1 VADAT
6 QNLRDIISG
15 FNSMAAQVGLL
26 PTPGGAQGFG
36 GPVSQAFQQTPT
48 KHPGQVAQEMADQI
62 RSQVQVA
69 QQHSQVQNQFA
80 ADFSQR
86 LQQIQQNYLP
96 PQIAQYMAQTQG
108 RGTPTM
114 GMPGPGGIPSPIYQ
128 TPAAMAMYRPGLPAN
143 QLFAPGGLMQPQVPP
158 AGFNAPMPAP
168 FIPQPYMPLFPGGP
182 QLGGMLPQIFGGQ
195 APIGRFGEPWA
206 REQMQQETMGN
217 RAFAQAM
224 AVTPT
229 LAGTIPGAL
238 GGAALGARIGARGGL
253 GGALIGGGIG
263 LVGGGV
269 GGAFAAEPLGLT
281 RIGEAAIDPAVRQR
295 AYGQQLEEMTRQFV
309 VTGPQLHPLG
319 RGLTQRAAVQTAG
332 QMQRMVE
339 GGEMSEFNMRDVMRI
354 TNIAGQR
361 GMLDMAQSGEQI
373 SGQVRNI
380 ARAVRQFMMIVESPD
395 VQQAMQSMASMRA
408 MGLSIPETMVA
419 ARNAQMFSR
428 MAGTTPQALMDT
440 AGRHGGM
447 MFQQAG
453 LTAGLGAQAGMGAY
467 GMARQAEAV
476 GAYTPQQL
484 ALAGGRQ
491 GLAQTMMEGQA
502 AMLNMR
508 YPLMSMLT
516 RGAKGEL
523 TIDQER
529 MEALQ
534 SGRVSLSQ
542 QASGAA
548 TNISRLAQMG
558 GVSQE
563 RVISEF
569 TSRQRELADEMGR
582 RLGPM
587 GMQMMLIR
595 QGMNVQREFGGNI
608 GLGSALQQLGM
619 GAQQARDL
627 ELMAGNRDVWRAA
640 AQQVRADIPRM
651 RQEEMER
658 RQGVIDAGAAATRRE
673 MFRPVYEAGERL
685 GRVGGGLN
693 EMARG
698 WRTDVASWWT
708 GGERTAT
715 GAQVVRPS
723 ERLSIEDQGTQ
734 RALERGMMTDEGY
747 SRARGAARGL
757 RPTRGDTPLTVRE
770 EISSVYGGLKDVLP
784 LAVGGGWGKAIAT
797 GVGVSLLPE
806 ASAAQQSNVAQWA
819 KARGGTW
826 GQVADYAPWAA
837 NMFAAGGRGNR
848 WWMGGGI
855 SAAGS
860 LIEEARG
867 EPFADQLRREAE
879 DVTKLG
885 AGISKGVGMGA
896 TEMARAEQAQ
906 IEGLRAGARGG
917 AGGGE
922 VNVDT
927 MTSIVQR
934 MSGTIAARERLG
946 KVQGLGAIIPFGG
959 RAKTLGEDEAKR
971 HFIAAAK
978 REGIDEEVAAKQ
990 WDKGGREVVMGRLA
1004 TEGGA
1009 EARGALTTTQEA
1021 STGKQARNL
1030 EEAQKQ
1036 AEEQAETTRK
1046 FLGETGT
1053 ATATGGMLGM
1063 LAGGPLGAV
1072 AGAAI
1077 GRATRVSAKGVKGFE
1092 EFAIRVDDDNL
1103 MLLAAA
1109 QALDDKGG
1117 DEESVTA
1124 IRDAVKARVASK
1136 PGEYTRLLK
1145 EARKPGNRPGDPDI
1159 QQALRQY
1166 GKTMAKLGGEE
1177 QLAATR
1183 KVRAGSRETREAVAL
1198 HRGAAAIAAE
1208 TGSTTEAVLEEAQTD
1223 KTARQKLIRRGFEAG
1238 GEGIGG
1244 KGAGGAGER
1253 AARGQA
1259 ERLEKFGDEAAKAA
1273 GLSGRDVQNF
1283 RVATEAL
1290 LKSTEYLSASAVAH
1304 TVGRATREP

>member
-1 VADAT
+1 MADAT
-6 QNLRDIISG
+6 QNLREIITG

-36 GPVSQAFQQTPT
+36 GPVAQAFQQPQT
-48 KHPGQVAQEMADQI
+48 KHPGQVAAEMAAQMQT
-62 RSQVQVA
+62 QVQTA
-69 QQHSQVQNQFA
+69 HQHSQVQNQFA
-80 ADFSQR
+80 VDFSQR

-96 PQIAQYMAQTQG
+96 SQIAQYMAQTQAG
-108 RGTPTM
+108 GTPTM
-114 GMPGPGGIPSPIYQ
+114 GLPGPGGIPSPIYQ

-158 AGFNAPMPAP
+158 VGFNAPMPAP

-182 QLGGMLPQIFGGQ
+182 QLGGMLPQVFGGQ
-195 APIGRFGEPWA
+195 APGGRFGEPWF

-229 LAGTIPGAL
+229 LAGSVPGAL
-238 GGAALGARIGARGGL
+238 GGAALGARMGGARGAAL
-253 GGALIGGGIG
+253 GFF
-263 LVGGGV
+263 GGGV
-269 GGAFAAEPLGLT
+269 AGALGAEPLGLT
-281 RIGEAAIDPAVRQR
+281 RVGEAAIDPMVRQR

-332 QMQRMVE
+332 QMQKMVE

-361 GMLDMAQSGEQI
+361 GMMDMAQSGEQI

-408 MGLSIPETMVA
+408 MGLSVPETMVA
-419 ARNAQMFSR
+419 ARNAQLFSR
-428 MAGTTPQALMDT
+428 MAGTTPQALMET

-476 GAYTPQQL
+476 GTYTPQQL

-529 MEALQ
+529 MEDVQ
-534 SGRVSLSQ
+534 SGRASLSQ

-658 RQGVIDAGAAATRRE
+658 RQNVIDAGAAATRRE
-673 MFRPVYEAGERL
+673 MFRPVYEAGEKL
-685 GRVGGGLN
+685 GRVGGGLG
-693 EMARG
+693 EMYRG
-698 WRTDVASWWT
+698 LRTDVASWWT
-708 GGERTAT
+708 GGDRTTT

-723 ERLSIEDQGTQ
+723 ERLRIEDRETQ
-734 RALERGMMTDEGY
+734 RTLEQDMLTDEGRK
-747 SRARGAARGL
+747 RALGAARDL
-757 RPTRGDTPLTVRE
+757 RPTRGGQPLSGWE
-770 EISSVYGGLKDVLP
+770 EVSSYYGGVKETGLTL
-784 LAVGGGWGKAIAT
+784 LGGGGWGRAIGAAVGGSILPDAT
-797 GVGVSLLPE
+797 
-806 ASAAQQSNVAQWA
+806 AAGQSNLVQNMR
-819 KARGGTW
+819 ARGGLA
-826 GQVADYAPWAA
+826 GQVAGFAPWAA
-837 NMFAAGGRGNR
+837 NLALGSRVSQFINPAVGVIRGGASVIEQTRGGETFAA
-848 WWMGGGI
+848 
-855 SAAGS
+855 
-860 LIEEARG
+860 
-867 EPFADQLRREAE
+867 QYQREAE
-879 DVTKLG
+879 DVMKLG
-885 AGISKGVGMGA
+885 AGISKGMGMSED
-896 TEMARAEQAQ
+896 EMARAQQAQ
-906 IEGLRAGARGG
+906 IEALNAAQREKGG
-917 AGGGE
+917 KE
-922 VNVDT
+922 VTVGTMQSVVDRVSRT
-927 MTSIVQR
+927 LTTRQRVQQF
-934 MSGTIAARERLG
+934 S
-946 KVQGLGAIIPFGG
+946 GLGAVLPG
-959 RAKTLGEDEAKR
+959 LGLEKEKKLSDEEAKK

-978 REGIDEEVAAKQ
+978 REGIDEDAAAAQ
-990 WDKGGREVVMGRLA
+990 WDKGLREVVMGRVGH
-1004 TEGGA
+1004 EGGA
-1009 EARGALTTTQEA
+1009 AAKGALTTTREA
-1021 STGKQARNL
+1021 TTGRRARNL
-1030 EEAQKQ
+1030 QEAQ
-1036 AEEQAETTRK
+1036 EQAEQQTNVTRAA
-1046 FLGETGT
+1046 LGE
-1053 ATATGGMLGM
+1053 GGVGG
-1063 LAGGPLGAV
+1063 AAAVGAAWGPLGA
-1072 AGAAI
+1072 AI
-1077 GRATRVSAKGVKGFE
+1077 GGIVDRATRVSEKGVKGFE
-1092 EFAIRVDDDNL
+1092 EFAIRTKNDDL
-1103 MLLAAA
+1103 LLLAVA
-1109 QALDDKGG
+1109 QALENKNEAPETVDK
-1117 DEESVTA
+1117 
-1124 IRDAVKARVASK
+1124 IRQAV
-1136 PGEYTRLLK
+1136 
-1145 EARKPGNRPGDPDI
+1145 EARYADKKEKYVELRAQARLAKNQPGDPEI
-1159 QQALRQY
+1159 QRAMRQY
-1166 GKTMAKLGGEE
+1166 GTTVGKLSDEDMVTR
-1177 QLAATR
+1177 TR
-1183 KVRAGSRETREAVAL
+1183 KVRAGSAGPREAIVL
-1198 HRGAAAIAAE
+1198 QRGAEAIAAE
-1208 TGSTTEAVLEEAQTD
+1208 TGEDKDVLLTNAEKDEKLYARIVERGTEE
-1223 KTARQKLIRRGFEAG
+1223 G
-1238 GEGIGG
+1238 GEGVGG
-1244 KGAGGAGER
+1244 KGVGGAGER
-1253 AARGQA
+1253 AARKQA
-1259 ERLEKFGDEAAKAA
+1259 DRLEKFGDEAGRAA
-1273 GLSGRDVQNF
+1273 GLSGRDVKEF
-1283 RVATEAL
+1283 RAATEDL
-1290 LKSTEYLSASAVAH
+1290 RKTSEYLRSSAVAH
-1304 TVGRATREP
+1304 TVGRATKD

>member
-1 VADAT
+1 MADAT
-6 QNLRDIISG
+6 QNLREIITG

-26 PTPGGAQGFG
+26 PTSGGAQGFG
-36 GPVSQAFQQTPT
+36 GPVAQAFQQPQT
-48 KHPGQVAQEMADQI
+48 KHPGQVAAEMAAQMQT
-62 RSQVQVA
+62 QVQA
-69 QQHSQVQNQFA
+69 AHQHSQVQNQFA
-80 ADFSQR
+80 VDFSQR

-96 PQIAQYMAQTQG
+96 AQIAQYMAQTQAG
-108 RGTPTM
+108 GTPTM
-114 GMPGPGGIPSPIYQ
+114 GLPGPGGIPSPIYQ

-143 QLFAPGGLMQPQVPP
+143 QLFAPGALMQPQVPP
-158 AGFNAPMPAP
+158 VGFNAPMPAP

-182 QLGGMLPQIFGGQ
+182 QLGGMLPQVFGGP
-195 APIGRFGEPWA
+195 APGGRFGEPWF

-229 LAGTIPGAL
+229 LAGSVPGAL
-238 GGAALGARIGARGGL
+238 GGAALGARMGGARGAAL
-253 GGALIGGGIG
+253 GFF
-263 LVGGGV
+263 GGGV
-269 GGAFAAEPLGLT
+269 AGALGAEPLGLT
-281 RIGEAAIDPAVRQR
+281 RIGEAAIDPMVRQR

-332 QMQRMVE
+332 QMQKMVE

-361 GMLDMAQSGEQI
+361 GMMDMAQSGEQI

-408 MGLSIPETMVA
+408 MGLSVPETMVA
-419 ARNAQMFSR
+419 ARNAQLFSR
-428 MAGTTPQALMDT
+428 MAGTTPQALMET

-476 GAYTPQQL
+476 GTYTPQQL

-529 MEALQ
+529 LEDVQ
-534 SGRVSLSQ
+534 SGRASLSQ

-658 RQGVIDAGAAATRRE
+658 RQNVIDAGAAATRRE
-673 MFRPVYEAGERL
+673 MFRPVYEAGEKL
-685 GRVGGGLN
+685 GRVGGGLG
-693 EMARG
+693 EMYRG
-698 WRTDVASWWT
+698 LRTDVASWWT
-708 GGERTAT
+708 GSDRTTT
-715 GAQVVRPS
+715 GAQIVRPS
-723 ERLSIEDQGTQ
+723 ERLSVENRETQ
-734 RALERGMMTDEGY
+734 RVLERNMLTDKGWE
-747 SRARGAARGL
+747 RARGAAGGL
-757 RPTRGDTPLTVRE
+757 RPTRGDTPLTAWE
-770 EISSVYGGLKDVLP
+770 ELSSMYGGAKDILP
-784 LAVGGGWGKAIAT
+784 MAFGGGLGKAAMV
-797 GVGVSLLPE
+797 GVGTAILPE
-806 ASAAQQSNVAQWA
+806 ASAARESNVAQWA
-819 KARGGTW
+819 RARGGTW
-826 GQVADYAPWAA
+826 GQVAEYAPWAA
-837 NMFAAGGRGNR
+837 NMFGAGGADRFM
-848 WWMGGGI
+848 MGGGI
-855 SAAGS
+855 STAGRA
-860 LIEEARG
+860 IEKIKGG
-867 EPFADQLRREAE
+867 ETFAQQLRREAE

-885 AGISKGVGMGA
+885 AGISKGMGMGEG
-896 TEMARAEQAQ
+896 EMARAQQAQ
-906 IEGLRAGARGG
+906 IEALNAAQRGG
-917 AGGGE
+917 GGGGGE
-922 VNVDT
+922 VNADT
-927 MTSIVQR
+927 MQSIVDR
-934 MSGTIAARERLG
+934 MSGTLAKRQELAQ
-946 KVQGLGAIIPFGG
+946 VQGLGAVIPFAG
-959 RAKTLGEDEAKR
+959 RAKTLSDEEAKK
-971 HFIAAAK
+971 HFIAAAS
-978 REGIDEEVAAKQ
+978 REGVDADAAAKQ
-990 WDKGGREVVMGRLA
+990 WDQGAREVVMGRLGH
-1004 TEGGA
+1004 EGGA
-1009 EARGALTTTQEA
+1009 AAKGALTTTQEA
-1021 STGKQARNL
+1021 YTGKRARNL

-1036 AEEQAETTRK
+1036 AEEQAEKTRT

-1053 ATATGGMLGM
+1053 ATGT
-1063 LAGGPLGAV
+1063 GAV
-1072 AGAAI
+1072 AGLLAAGPVGAVIGAVI
-1077 GRATRVSAKGVKGFE
+1077 GRATRISEKGVKGFE
-1092 EFAIRVDDDNL
+1092 EFAIRTEDDNL
-1103 MLLAAA
+1103 MLLASAE
-1109 QALDDKGG
+1109 ALDAKG
-1117 DEESVTA
+1117 DSENATKL
-1124 IRDAVKARVASK
+1124 RDAVKARLAGK
-1136 PGEYTRLLK
+1136 PGEYDRLRK
-1145 EARKPGNRPGDPDI
+1145 DARKPENRPGDPEI
-1159 QQALRQY
+1159 QQALRQF
-1166 GKTMAKLGGEE
+1166 GQTMAGLSSEA
-1177 QLAATR
+1177 QVAATQ
-1183 KVRAGSRETREAVAL
+1183 KVRGDSEGVRTAMAL
-1198 HRGAAAIAAE
+1198 QKGADVIAAE
-1208 TGSTTEAVLEEAQTD
+1208 TGNDRAAIVEEAEKD
-1223 KTARQKLIRRGFEAG
+1223 PKKRAELVRRGFEAG
-1238 GEGIGG
+1238 GEGVGG
-1244 KGAGGAGER
+1244 KGVGGAGER
-1253 AARGQA
+1253 AARKQA
-1259 ERLEKFGDEAAKAA
+1259 DKLEKFGDEAGRAA
-1273 GLSGRDVQNF
+1273 GLSGRDVKEF
-1283 RVATEAL
+1283 RAATEDL
-1290 LKSTEYLSASAVAH
+1290 RKTSEYLRSSAVAH
-1304 TVGRATREP
+1304 TVGRATKD

>member
-1 VADAT
+1 MADAT

-36 GPVSQAFQQTPT
+36 GPVSQAFQQTQT

-62 RSQVQVA
+62 RAQVQVA

-143 QLFAPGGLMQPQVPP
+143 QLYAPGGLMQPQVPP

-182 QLGGMLPQIFGGQ
+182 QLGSMLPQIFGGQ

-281 RIGEAAIDPAVRQR
+281 RIGEAAVDPVVRQR

-332 QMQRMVE
+332 QMQKMVE

-395 VQQAMQSMASMRA
+395 EQQAMQSMASMRA
-408 MGLSIPETMVA
+408 MGLSVPETMVA

-453 LTAGLGAQAGMGAY
+453 LTGGLGAQAGMGAY

-508 YPLMSMLT
+508 YPLMAMLT

-534 SGRVSLSQ
+534 SGSVSLSQ

-685 GRVGGGLN
+685 GRVGGGLS
-693 EMARG
+693 EMYRG

-723 ERLSIEDQGTQ
+723 ERLSVEDRETQ
-734 RALERGMMTDEGY
+734 RALERRTLTDEGWQ
-747 SRARGAARGL
+747 RARDAGRRL
-757 RPTRGDTPLTVRE
+757 RSTRGETPVTGWE
-770 EISSVYGGLKDVLP
+770 EVSSYYGGMKETGLTL
-784 LAVGGGWGKAIAT
+784 LGAGGWGRAIGAAA
-797 GVGVSLLPE
+797 GGMVLPE
-806 ASAAQQSNVAQWA
+806 ATAAGQSNLVQNMQ
-819 KARGGTW
+819 ARGGFA
-826 GQVADYAPWAA
+826 GQVAGFAPWAA
-837 NMFAAGGRGNR
+837 NLALGSRVSQFINPAVGVVRGGASVIEQARGGETFAA
-848 WWMGGGI
+848 
-855 SAAGS
+855 
-860 LIEEARG
+860 
-867 EPFADQLRREAE
+867 QYQREAE
-879 DVTKLG
+879 DVLKLG
-885 AGISKGVGMGA
+885 GAIRRGMTMEPGA
-896 TEMARAEQAQ
+896 MARAEEAQ
-906 IEGLRAGARGG
+906 LEAFRTADRGK
-917 AGGGE
+917 GGKGE
-922 VNVDT
+922 MNADT
-927 MTSIVQR
+927 MTSIVEN
-934 MSGTIAARERLG
+934 MSRTLG
-946 KVQGLGAIIPFGG
+946 KREELGKITGLGAVIPFAG

-971 HFIAAAK
+971 HFIAAAR
-978 REGIDEEVAAKQ
+978 REGVDEDAAAAQ
-990 WDKGGREVVMGRLA
+990 WDKGAREVVMGRLGH
-1004 TEGGA
+1004 EGGVA
-1009 EARGALTTTQEA
+1009 ARGALTTTQEA
-1021 STGKQARNL
+1021 TTGRRARNL
-1030 EEAQKQ
+1030 QEAQ
-1036 AEEQAETTRK
+1036 EQAEQQTNITRAA
-1046 FLGETGT
+1046 LGEGGAGG
-1053 ATATGGMLGM
+1053 ATAVGM
-1063 LAGGPLGAV
+1063 AWGPLGAL
-1072 AGAAI
+1072 AGGVI
-1077 GRATRVSAKGVKGFE
+1077 DRATRISAKGVKGFE
-1092 EFAIRVDDDNL
+1092 EFAIRTEDDNL
-1103 MLLAAA
+1103 MLLAVA
-1109 QALDDKGG
+1109 QSLENKGG
-1117 DEESVTA
+1117 DDETVDK
-1124 IRDAVKARVASK
+1124 IRQAVKANLASK
-1136 PGEYTRLLK
+1136 PNEYTRLKK
-1145 EARKPGNRPGDPDI
+1145 EAAKAKNQPGDPEI
-1159 QQALRQY
+1159 QRALRQY
-1166 GKTMAKLGGEE
+1166 GKAVANLSGEDMVTR
-1177 QLAATR
+1177 TR
-1183 KVRAGSRETREAVAL
+1183 KVRAGSADTREAVAMQ
-1198 HRGAAAIAAE
+1198 RGATAIAAE
-1208 TGSTTEAVLEEAQTD
+1208 TGQDVNALLAEADTD
-1223 KTARQKLIRRGFEAG
+1223 KDLQKRIMARGREAG
-1238 GEGIGG
+1238 AEGVGG
-1244 KGAGGAGER
+1244 RGAGGDAER
-1253 AARGQA
+1253 AARKQA
-1259 ERLEKFGDEAAKAA
+1259 DRLEKFGEEAGRAA
-1273 GLSGRDVQNF
+1273 GLTGRDVQQF

-1290 LKSTEYLSASAVAH
+1290 LKSTEYLSSSAVAH
-1304 TVGRATREP
+1304 TIGRATKD